1 MNKSADSPDFEIPQ
15 AAGTPFGS
23 ITLLLGGLLPL
34 LAFLANRLSIP
45 SKILIRF
52 PSFSTLVTGGWMS
65 ASQVGA
71 IEWCLTIIFL
81 CRLLA
86 IFPMKERYK
95 NIFAQ
100 GVSTDLARQ
109 WRVLIRRTFVGSLV
123 MIYFAL
129 YSATGLSRDLSAKFV
144 VCYVLMT
151 SIGITGLS
159 EAIVN
164 LSFYIWTRLLR

>member
-1 MNKSADSPDFEIPQ
+1 VSKSLDTPDFEIPQ

-23 ITLLLGGLLPL
+23 LTIFLGAFLPL
-34 LAFLANRLSIP
+34 LALWKHRLSVP

-52 PSFSTLVTGGWMS
+52 PTFSTLVKNGWLN
-65 ASQVGA
+65 ASQVGTL
-71 IEWCLTIIFL
+71 EWCLIIIFL

-86 IFPMKERYK
+86 IFPMTARYK
-95 NIFAQ
+95 NILVQEISANF
-100 GVSTDLARQ
+100 SRQ
-109 WRVLIRRTFVGSLV
+109 WRSLIRRTFVGSFVL
-123 MIYFAL
+123 IFFAL
-129 YSATGLSRDLSAKFV
+129 YSATSLSHDMSAKFV

-164 LSFYIWTRLLR
+164 FGFYIWANLHR